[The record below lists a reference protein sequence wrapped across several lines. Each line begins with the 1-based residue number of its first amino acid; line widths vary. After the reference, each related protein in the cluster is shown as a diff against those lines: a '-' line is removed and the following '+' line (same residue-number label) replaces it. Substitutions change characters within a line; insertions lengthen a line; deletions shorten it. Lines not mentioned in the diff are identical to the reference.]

1 MSPQATALTEAE
13 SACLKIREARANY
26 EHVLNSNVPDRRKQ
40 ISDALVRMEQATR
53 SAAQVGER
61 LAKGV

>member
-1 MSPQATALTEAE
+1 M
-13 SACLKIREARANY
+13 KIREARANY